1 MPWIP
6 AAVIAGG
13 SVVGGLLGGSSSN
26 QGGYSGVSGAY
37 TPQGLT
43 AADTA
48 WQQEFGNQQNTVS
61 QTGSTV
67 QPLYQQSL
75 NAQQGIDY
83 SQYLQGAQQAGQSY
97 TGLANMAGNQAGIY
111 GQAAQTAQ
119 GQQSNLY
126 ANANQVA
133 QTAFDPQNALY
144 AQTQQQLS
152 DQVNAG
158 QAQRGLGISPV
169 GGSEYNQ
176 AMSNFDINWQNQQL
190 ARQTQGLQAQ
200 ATGSQAGAQQG
211 TLMGA
216 DLAAQLS
223 AQGQVPTY
231 QQQAGQVPTTA
242 QQYVAGQPAANAAA
256 YQTNMG
262 QLANLY
268 GGVESSAIPY
278 MNAGVGASQ
287 TQQQFNAQQQA
298 AGAAAGSQLGGMLGN
313 VAASAYGASSAYNP
327 SSWLSSLSSPTL
339 DTNYLSN
346 STSGS
351 GTNYLNMGGSGYGI
365 GGYSPTN

>member
-1 MPWIP
+1 MAWIGG
-6 AAVIAGG
+6 ALAAGG
-13 SVVGGLLGGSSSN
+13 SILGGLIGGSSSGN
-26 QGGYSGVSGAY
+26 SAGPTSYAY

-48 WQQEFGNQQNTVS
+48 WQQAFGNEQGVANQV
-61 QTGSTV
+61 GSTV

-75 NAQQGIDY
+75 NAQQGINY
-83 SQYLQGAQQAGQSY
+83 APYLQGAQQAGQAYS
-97 TGLANMAGNQAGIY
+97 GLAGMAGQQAGMY
-111 GQAAQTAQ
+111 GNAAQTAQ

-126 ANANQVA
+126 GLANQVA
-133 QTAFDPQNALY
+133 NTAFDPQSALF

-158 QAQRGLGISPV
+158 QAQRGLGVSPV

-190 ARQTQGLQAQ
+190 ARQTQGLQAAAQ
-200 ATGSQAGAQQG
+200 GSQAGAQQG

-231 QQQAGQVPTTA
+231 LQQAGQIPTTA
-242 QQYVAGQPAANAAA
+242 QQYVAGQPAANAAS

-268 GGVESSAIPY
+268 GGVQNQAIPY
-278 MNAGVGASQ
+278 MNAGVGAQQ

-313 VAASAYGASSAYNP
+313 AAASAYGASSAYNP

-339 DTNYLSN
+339 STNYIGN
-346 STSGS
+346 TTGGS

-365 GGYSPTN
+365 GGYSPTY

>member
-1 MPWIP
+1 MPWIGGAIS
-6 AAVIAGG
+6 AAGSVLGGVIAGN
-13 SVVGGLLGGSSSN
+13 SSS
-26 QGGYSGVSGAY
+26 GGNYSGVSGAY

-48 WQQEFGNQQNTVS
+48 WQQAFGNQQNTVN

-158 QAQRGLGISPV
+158 QAQRGLGISAV

-211 TLMGA
+211 QLMGT
-216 DLAAQLS
+216 DLVAQLS

-278 MNAGVGASQ
+278 MNYGVGAAQ
-287 TQQQFNAQQQA
+287 TQQQFNASQQA
-298 AGAAAGSQLGGMLGN
+298 AAAASGAQLGGMLGN
-313 VAASAYGASSAYNP
+313 AVGQYYQSNPFAS
-327 SSWLSSLSSPTL
+327 
-339 DTNYLSN
+339 LSN
-346 STSGS
+346 SS
-351 GTNYLNMGGSGYGI
+351 NGYTQSQIAAGANTAPSASMQSDWLSQV
-365 GGYSPTN
+365 GL